1 MAESLTNFVLKL
13 AEDPNV
19 LNRFQTEP
27 VDMMERAGLSKAE
40 QAVLLSND
48 PKLIRNA
55 IAADTNGPEELAGTT
70 IVITAIIIV
79 RPEVE
84 E

>member
-1 MAESLTNFVLKL
+1 MPESLTNFVLKL
-13 AEDPNV
+13 AEEPDE
-19 LNRFQTEP
+19 LHRFQAGP
-27 VDMMERAGLSKAE
+27 VEMMDAAGLSKAE
-40 QAVLLSND
+40 QALLLSND

-55 IAADTNGPEELAGTT
+55 IAADTNGPEMLAGTT